1 MITIESTPGTAWNS
15 AVSGRRSIRFTIS
28 DIGEQPQPNDRYTVV
43 FDDPITIHGSNRG
56 TTYPYLSMN
65 NMGMGYHG
73 EVDPAYVEAAMRGD
87 IAGERLICWADIN
100 QDCRATV
107 LAELRS
113 YLERE
118 LDMAG

>member
-1 MITIESTPGTAWNS
+1 MITIASTPGTAWNK
-15 AVSGRRSIRFTIS
+15 AVSGYRSIQFTIT
-28 DIGEQPQPNDRYTVV
+28 DIGGQPQPNDRYTVV
-43 FDDPITIHGSNRG
+43 FDDPITIPGSNRG

-65 NMGMGYHG
+65 NLGMGYHG
-73 EVDPAYVEAAMRGD
+73 EVDPAYVEALIRGD
-87 IAGERLICWADIN
+87 VKGERLLPWANLN
-100 QDCRATV
+100 QDCRDTV

>member
-1 MITIESTPGTAWNS
+1 MITIENTSGTAWIK
-15 AVSGRRSIRFTIS
+15 AVNGHRSIQFIIS
-28 DIGEQPQPNDRYTVV
+28 DVGVKPQPNDRYTVI
-43 FDDPITIHGSNRG
+43 FDDPITIPGSNRG

-73 EVDPAYVEAAMRGD
+73 EVDPAYVEALIRGD
-87 IAGERLICWADIN
+87 VKGERLLRWANLN
-100 QDCRATV
+100 QDCRDTV
-107 LAELRS
+107 LAELQA